1 MAKTALSDF
10 DNMPSAVNSQMYL
23 YFKPAA
29 WSVHGLEWPS
39 NPKVE
44 VQIKTVMDQV
54 VEALLHNNVHIL
66 STVVGLLPVVGG
78 EEDPLARQA
87 VLTVQGNLL
96 DTGSVMQKVQNDA
109 PAIEQSIQNAFAAA
123 HMTWGNY
130 VTISFYADLNY
141 AIAQTGEKLRQR
153 TGRKW
158 GSATSSDG
166 TPAVKVTSR

>member
-1 MAKTALSDF
+1 
-10 DNMPSAVNSQMYL
+10 MYL
-23 YFKPAA
+23 YFKPAE

-44 VQIKTVMDQV
+44 SQIKTVMDQV

-66 STVVGLLPVVGG
+66 NTVVGLLPGIPG
-78 EEDPLARQA
+78 EVAEDPLARQA

-96 DTGSVMQKVQNDA
+96 DTGSVMEKVQNDA
-109 PAIEQSIQNAFAAA
+109 PAIEQSIHNAFAVA
-123 HMTWGNY
+123 HYTWGNY
-130 VTISFYADLNY
+130 VEISFYADMNY
-141 AIAQTGEKLRQR
+141 VITQSGEKLRQR